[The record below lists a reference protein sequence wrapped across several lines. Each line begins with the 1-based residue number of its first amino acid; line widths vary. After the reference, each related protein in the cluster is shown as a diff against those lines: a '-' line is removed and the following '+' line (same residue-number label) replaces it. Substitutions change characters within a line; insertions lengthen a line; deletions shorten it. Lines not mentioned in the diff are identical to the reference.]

1 MVIASPGYV
10 CSSVVR
16 KCAMFTST
24 VTSSICECPVASHR
38 IRLLDPAVLPSTT
51 ICVGEVA
58 RVSMTAGLLDKIRVT
73 DDCRFITTDL
83 PTKTCN
89 ACPSAW
95 AEAGT
100 RATNTA
106 TPRMNNEVLRCPNAK
121 VLIVLRY
128 RILALEFLNSTL
140 RALNHFHQ
148 INRRCRRSLVWA
160 MLNPGSRNHRCRRL
174 AP

>member
-1 MVIASPGYV
+1 MVIASPGYI

-24 VTSSICECPVASHR
+24 VTSSICECPVASHK

-58 RVSMTAGLLDKIRVT
+58 RVSITAGLLDKIRMT
-73 DDCRFITTDL
+73 GDCRFITTDL

-95 AEAGT
+95 AAAGT

-106 TPRMNNEVLRCPNAK
+106 MPRMSKEVLSCPNAK

-128 RILALEFLNSTL
+128 KILALEFLNRTRSPL
-140 RALNHFHQ
+140 DHFHQ
-148 INRRCRRSLVWA
+148 I
-160 MLNPGSRNHRCRRL
+160 
-174 AP
+174 